1 MDETGRDDIARV
13 AKRAARAG
21 GEFLA
26 DEFRAGPVA
35 GEFGTD
41 DVRADVDRAAERR
54 VRDVIRD
61 AYPDHAF
68 YSEES
73 GRNEGTGI
81 EWVVDPLDGTNNFAS
96 GIPSF
101 ATAVA
106 ALPDGGTGP
115 LVSAI
120 YEPLPDALYLA
131 RRGEGATVNGDPLS
145 ADSDLSLDRG
155 TVSLVVGLPAI
166 RDPDR
171 AATAQ
176 QIERTL
182 REQSKRVIQTWS
194 PTVDFGLLARGAIE
208 GLVYV
213 HPQGHEQYAGS
224 LLASE
229 SGVVSGE
236 RDDVYVG
243 ASNAETLAAIRSAV
257 ATAT

>member
-1 MDETGRDDIARV
+1 MQTSTGRLNAASATSSATRTPTTPSTPRS
-13 AKRAARAG
+13 RAETTGR
-21 GEFLA
+21 
-26 DEFRAGPVA
+26 
-35 GEFGTD
+35 
-41 DVRADVDRAAERR
+41 
-54 VRDVIRD
+54 
-61 AYPDHAF
+61 
-68 YSEES
+68 ES
-73 GRNEGTGI
+73 SGSST
-81 EWVVDPLDGTNNFAS
+81 PDGTNNFAS

-101 ATAVA
+101 STAVA
-106 ALPDGGTGP
+106 ALPEGGTDP

-120 YEPLPDALYLA
+120 YEPVPDALYLA

-145 ADSDLSLDRG
+145 ADSELSLDRG

-176 QIERTL
+176 RIERSL

-213 HPQGHEQYAGS
+213 HPQGHEQYAGA

-243 ASNAETLAAIRSAV
+243 ASNPETLTAIRSAV